1 MENFPREYHPQ
12 PHLESRGGPAQG
24 QQPMATE
31 YRATASRELTQRH
44 DEQPV
49 KRQKLSLEMMSRGSF
64 DQDQRY
70 IHRPYDDHRT
80 PYSPYS
86 LQSQPQQNHAT
97 QNQPLQSY
105 GTNFAQVTYS
115 PTVTVP
121 EYSFRH
127 QRTESSSSSTSPPYI
142 SPHPDIQGTQSSIVS
157 QPYPSPHSQ
166 TGITSHPPAVH
177 LPPLVRSTRRF

>member
-12 PHLESRGGPAQG
+12 QHLESRGGLSQG

-31 YRATASRELTQRH
+31 YRSTASRELPQRH
-44 DEQPV
+44 DDQPV
-49 KRQKLSLEMMSRGSF
+49 KRQKLSLDMMNRGSF
-64 DQDQRY
+64 EQDQRY
-70 IHRPYDDHRT
+70 VHRPYDDHRAS
-80 PYSPYS
+80 YSPYT
-86 LQSQPQQNHAT
+86 LPSQTQQNHPT
-97 QNQPLQSY
+97 QNQPLQNYS
-105 GTNFAQVTYS
+105 TNFPQATYS
-115 PTVTVP
+115 PTVAMP

-127 QRTESSSSSTSPPYI
+127 QRTESSSSTSPPYI
-142 SPHPDIQGTQSSIVS
+142 SPQSDIQGTQSSIIN